1 MRELDASDVE
11 TLLDAQQAAV
21 DQQRERVRPGAGF
34 RKPAQQALFGDVF
47 AKAGNG
53 QQIVLDDVTHRGRL
67 VGEGALV
74 EIGENRGMRAS
85 QQIKRDIAAALRD
98 ARVIQLPTDE
108 AQERGLNLR
117 IGELRPAGDEA
128 HDRGGH
134 LVRHQLP
141 ARLQHGR
148 ERLGAGHGRE
158 PQAVLRDAGD
168 FILQAFERR
177 QIVLAQRDQHAIV
190 AAREI
195 KAAGRGLIFVE
206 LRLERLGRAV
216 LDQVRKLGDEARRPG
231 AAEFIALGESEE
243 LLELVEDQERNQGR
257 ARLIAQ
263 HVVAMVQKLPQ
274 RLARDRYTHLGPLAR
289 QARGLPD
296 RLFDL
301 LGRLGRVPAV
311 IDAHVDRA
319 VPLAAQTGHESGTQD
334 RGLAEARLT
343 EQQRQELALHAAR
356 ELGDL
361 LLAAEEE
368 RARLLG
374 EGSEPQPRIAFID
387 LTGRI
392 GRRQF
397 RNRVH
402 RERARM
408 KSSRRCAKSAGTCP
422 PGSWLKCSALN
433 LSGTRASAAVVA
445 SMLTGRM
452 NNAPSAMLRTRSM
465 A

>member
-1 MRELDASDVE
+1 AGVV
-11 TLLDAQQAAV
+11 QFAAN
-21 DQQRERVRPGAGF
+21 A
-34 RKPAQQALFGDVF
+34 
-47 AKAGNG
+47 
-53 QQIVLDDVTHRGRL
+53 
-67 VGEGALV
+67 
-74 EIGENRGMRAS
+74 
-85 QQIKRDIAAALRD
+85 
-98 ARVIQLPTDE
+98 
-108 AQERGLNLR
+108 AQERRFHLR
-117 IGELRPAGDEA
+117 VGESRPAGHEA
-128 HDRGGH
+128 HDRRGH
-134 LVRHQLP
+134 FLRNQLP
-141 ARLQHGR
+141 ARLEHGR
-148 ERLGAGHGRE
+148 ERLGARHGRE

-168 FILQAFERR
+168 VLFQALERR
-177 QIVLAQRDQHAIV
+177 EIVLAQRDQYAIIT
-190 AAREI
+190 AREI
-195 KAAGRGLIFVE
+195 EAPGRGLIFVE
-206 LRLERLGRAV
+206 LRLERLGCAV
-216 LDQVRKLGDEARRPG
+216 LDQVRELGDKACRAG

-243 LLELVEDQERNQGR
+243 LLELIEDQQGDERR

-301 LGRLGRVPAV
+301 LRRLGRVPAV

-392 GRRQF
+392 GRRQL

-408 KSSRRCAKSAGTCP
+408 KSSSRCAKSAGTCP